1 MSGNKQ
7 YVKKPIVVS
16 AQLFKGYGATHQD
29 GNVFDC
35 KMIRHSYHVSDTVCP
50 KCNHH
55 FDDHADIPNLEGF
68 YIACPGDYII
78 KGIQNEFYPVKPD
91 IFHATYDLV
100 GEEGS
105 SSSEPDVVDK
115 ISEVLDSSK
124 LEMLKIASSLTS
136 KSADLAKKAEA
147 YLSQELDK
155 LTKK

>member
-7 YVKKPIVVS
+7 YFKKPVVVS
-16 AQLFKGYGATHQD
+16 AQLFSGYGATHKN

-35 KMIRHSYHVSDTVCP
+35 KMVKHAYSASNTICP

-55 FDDHADIPNLEGF
+55 FDDHADIPTLEGF
-68 YIACPGDYII
+68 HIACPGDYII

-91 IFHATYDLV
+91 IFHSTYDLV

-105 SSSEPDVVDK
+105 RSSEPNVVDN
-115 ISEVLDSSK
+115 ISEAIDSSK

-136 KSADLAKKAEA
+136 KSAGLAKKAEA
-147 YLSQELDK
+147 YLSKELGK

>member
-7 YVKKPIVVS
+7 YVKKPVVVS
-16 AQLFKGYGATHQD
+16 AQLFIGYGATHQD

-35 KMIRHSYHVSDTVCP
+35 KMIRHSYHVSNTICP

-55 FDDHADIPNLEGF
+55 FDDHADIPTLEGF
-68 YIACPGDYII
+68 HIACPGDYII

-100 GEEGS
+100 DKEHTGL
-105 SSSEPDVVDK
+105 SEPDVMDK

-124 LEMLKIASSLTS
+124 LEMLKIATSLVNTTS
-136 KSADLAKKAEA
+136 TLTQKAEA

>member
-7 YVKKPIVVS
+7 YVKKPVVVS
-16 AQLFKGYGATHQD
+16 AQLFSGYDATHMN

-35 KMIRHSYHVSDTVCP
+35 KMVRHAYHASNTICP

-55 FDDHADIPNLEGF
+55 FDDHADIPTLEGF
-68 YIACPGDYII
+68 HIACPGDYII

-100 GEEGS
+100 DKNTG
-105 SSSEPDVVDK
+105 SSEPDVIDH
-115 ISEVLDSSK
+115 ISEALDSSK
-124 LEMLKIASSLTS
+124 IEMLKIATSLVNTTNT
-136 KSADLAKKAEA
+136 LTQKAEA